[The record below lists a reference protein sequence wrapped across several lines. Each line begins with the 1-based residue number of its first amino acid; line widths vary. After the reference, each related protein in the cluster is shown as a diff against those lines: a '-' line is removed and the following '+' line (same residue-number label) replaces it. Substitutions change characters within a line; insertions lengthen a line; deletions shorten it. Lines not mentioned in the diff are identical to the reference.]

1 MLVKI
6 KFVIAG
12 IVLIVATSGLA
23 GEANQNIP
31 REKSEAFLNLVIG
44 GEVDKAYDNI
54 FQGTSIMTDKPQ
66 AIAALKKETVTGI
79 SLEGK
84 AIGIDFITQK
94 IYGSSLVREVYFLK
108 TDKAPLVWD
117 FYYYRTGTDWI
128 LIKINFDDNLK
139 GLAGL

>member
-1 MLVKI
+1 
-6 KFVIAG
+6 
-12 IVLIVATSGLA
+12 
-23 GEANQNIP
+23 
-31 REKSEAFLNLVIG
+31 
-44 GEVDKAYDNI
+44 
-54 FQGTSIMTDKPQ
+54 MTDKPQ